1 MFKIA
6 FHPIYVHPLPEGHR
20 FPMEK
25 YDLLPRQLEHEGTA
39 DPDDF
44 FAPNLID
51 LKWLEGIHSDEYIKK
66 LQQLKLSRSEER
78 QTGFPVTKELV
89 EREFRIVEGTRL
101 CTEYALRDGVA
112 FNSAGGTHHAFR
124 DRGEGFCLLN
134 DQAVAA
140 NYLLRTGKA
149 NSILIVDLDVHQG
162 NGTAAIFEQEANVF
176 TFSVHGE
183 HNYPLRK
190 EKSSRDVGLPDGIS
204 TADYL
209 ETVEFH
215 LNDILNDFHPDFVFY
230 QCGVDII
237 ETDKL
242 GRLNVSISG
251 CRRRDE
257 LVLSR
262 FKDLSI
268 PVVCTMG
275 GGYSKEIR
283 HIVEAHANTYRV
295 AKSLYF

>member
-25 YDLLPRQLEHEGTA
+25 YDLLPRQLQHEGTA

-66 LQQLKLSRSEER
+66 LQQLGFSRSEER

-162 NGTAAIFEQEANVF
+162 NGTAAIFENETNVY

>member
-25 YDLLPRQLEHEGTA
+25 YDLLPRQLQHEGTA

-51 LKWLEGIHSDEYIKK
+51 LKWLEGIHSDEYVKK

-162 NGTAAIFEQEANVF
+162 NGIAAIFEQEANVF

-262 FKDLSI
+262 FKDFSI

-275 GGYSKEIR
+275 GGYSKEIK

>member
-25 YDLLPRQLEHEGTA
+25 YDLLPRQLQHEGTA

-51 LKWLEGIHSDEYIKK
+51 LKWLEGIHSDEYVKK

>member
-1 MFKIA
+1 VFKIA

-25 YDLLPRQLEHEGTA
+25 YDLLPRQLQHEGTA

-51 LKWLEGIHSDEYIKK
+51 LKWLEGIHSDEYVKK

-268 PVVCTMG
+268 PVVCTLG

>member
-25 YDLLPRQLEHEGTA
+25 YDLLPRQLQHEGTA

-51 LKWLEGIHSDEYIKK
+51 LKWLEGIHSDEYVKK

-162 NGTAAIFEQEANVF
+162 NGTAAIFENETNVY

-190 EKSSRDVGLPDGIS
+190 EKSSRDVGVPDGIS

-262 FKDLSI
+262 FKDFSI

>member
-25 YDLLPRQLEHEGTA
+25 YDLLPRQLQHEGTA

-51 LKWLEGIHSDEYIKK
+51 LKWLEGIHSDEYVKK

-215 LNDILNDFHPDFVFY
+215 LNDILNDSHPDFVFY

>member
-25 YDLLPRQLEHEGTA
+25 YDLLPRQLRHEGTA

-51 LKWLEGIHSDEYIKK
+51 LKWLEGIHSDEYVKK

-162 NGTAAIFEQEANVF
+162 NGTAAIFKQEANVF

>member
-25 YDLLPRQLEHEGTA
+25 YDLLPRQLQHEGTA

-262 FKDLSI
+262 FKDFSI

>member
-6 FHPIYVHPLPEGHR
+6 FHPVYVHPLPEGHR

-25 YDLLPRQLEHEGTA
+25 YDLLPRQLQHEGTA

-44 FAPNLID
+44 FAPDLID
-51 LKWLEGIHSDEYIKK
+51 SKWLEGIHSDTYIKK
-66 LQQLKLSRSEER
+66 LQELTLSRSEER
-78 QTGFPVTKELV
+78 QTGFPVTRELV

-140 NYLLRTGKA
+140 NYLLKTGRA

-162 NGTAAIFEQEANVF
+162 NGTAAIFEQESNVF

-204 TADYL
+204 TTDYL

-215 LNDILNDFHPDFVFY
+215 LNDILNDFYPDFVFY